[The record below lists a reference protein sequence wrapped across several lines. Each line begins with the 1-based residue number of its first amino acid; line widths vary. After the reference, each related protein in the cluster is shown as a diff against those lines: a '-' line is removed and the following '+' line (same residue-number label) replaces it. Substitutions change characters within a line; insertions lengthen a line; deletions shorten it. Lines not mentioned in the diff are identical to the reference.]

1 MEPETVKKYIVQAR
15 FNYAGRLHTVGT
27 FTARSALGAIAQA
40 AKMLANN
47 GEDCQ
52 ALVSTE
58 QPE

>member
-1 MEPETVKKYIVQAR
+1 MKKYTVQAR

-27 FTARSALGAIAQA
+27 FKAYSALGAITQA

-52 ALVSTE
+52 ALVATE
-58 QPE
+58 VKP